1 MCARNYTKFKIPIF
15 FLSVSLSLH
24 FSLSP
29 SLCLFLSLP
38 VKPRACEVSTLSMSH
53 ITSPFYTGFLACL
66 NNTSH
71 ASKTSTT
78 SEGGSRLPIPR
89 TAFFSRL
96 GCRLVISV
104 SSVSRTGQ
112 SFRDSCTRQGL
123 SVSQL
128 LADVTEALCLPKRPA
143 VVFIHSH
150 CSL

>member
-1 MCARNYTKFKIPIF
+1 MCARNYTKFKIPTF

-24 FSLSP
+24 FSPSL

-53 ITSPFYTGFLACL
+53 ISSPFYTGFLACL
-66 NNTSH
+66 NNTSR

-78 SEGGSRLPIPR
+78 SEGGFRLPVPR
-89 TAFFSRL
+89 KAIFLQVRMQTGDF
-96 GCRLVISV
+96 
-104 SSVSRTGQ
+104 SRTGQ
-112 SFRDSCTRQGL
+112 SFGDSCTRQGL
-123 SVSQL
+123 FVSQL

-143 VVFIHSH
+143 VVFTHSR